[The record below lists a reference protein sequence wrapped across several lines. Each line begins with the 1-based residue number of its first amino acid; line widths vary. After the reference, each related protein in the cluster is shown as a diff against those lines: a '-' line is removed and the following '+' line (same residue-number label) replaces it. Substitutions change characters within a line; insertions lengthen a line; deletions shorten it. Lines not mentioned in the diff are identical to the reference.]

1 MQAPILIE
9 KKHNKTSHAVSKKG
23 PTREEVFSKVEAI
36 LDALLSK
43 ESTNEALEQW
53 KEASFPN
60 AMTQTAVNHLYKVML
75 EKGRQ
80 NSNLDLVL
88 AFVAQL
94 AKDGV
99 VNNVNCTEAFIKMLN
114 NNANNNFEDLAVVA
128 ASAIAEKIADFKEMA
143 EHTKG

>member
-9 KKHNKTSHAVSKKG
+9 KKHNKTSNATSKKG
-23 PTREEVFSKVEAI
+23 PTREEVFAKVEAI
-36 LDALLSK
+36 LDALLTK

-53 KEASFPN
+53 KEATFPN

-75 EKGRQ
+75 EK
-80 NSNLDLVL
+80 NKDKSKLDLVL

-99 VNNVNCTEAFIKMLN
+99 VNNVNCNEAFIKMLN
-114 NNANNNFEDLAVVA
+114 SNSNNNFEDLAVVS
-128 ASAIAEKIADFKEMA
+128 ASAIAEKMADLKEMA
-143 EHTKG
+143 EQTKG